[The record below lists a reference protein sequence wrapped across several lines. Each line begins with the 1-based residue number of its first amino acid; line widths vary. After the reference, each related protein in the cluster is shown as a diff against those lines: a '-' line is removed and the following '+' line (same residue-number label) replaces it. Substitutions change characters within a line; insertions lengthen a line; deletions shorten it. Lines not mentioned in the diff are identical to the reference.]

1 MSKELLDHALELLAP
16 LGPLRSRRMFGG
28 WGIYVEDLFIA
39 IIAFDQ
45 LFLKADD
52 VTLPRFEAAGCRRFE
67 YEREG
72 KVAGLRYFCPPEET
86 LESPALMR
94 PWAQLALEAALRARQ
109 KPAKSPT
116 KRLTQRQAKAKSP
129 ATPAVTPSGRK
140 R

>member
-16 LGPLRSRRMFGG
+16 LGSLRSRRMFGG

-39 IIAFDQ
+39 IIAFEQ

-52 VTLPRFEAAGCRRFE
+52 VTVPRFEAAGCRRFE

-72 KVAGLRYFCPPEET
+72 KMAGLRYFTPPEDAM
-86 LESPALMR
+86 ESPALMR

-109 KPAKSPT
+109 KAPARTAARPT
-116 KRLTQRQAKAKSP
+116 RTKTAASSSRRRPRKA
-129 ATPAVTPSGRK
+129 
-140 R
+140 

>member
-52 VTLPRFEAAGCRRFE
+52 LTVPRFEAAGCRRFE

-94 PWAQLALEAALRARQ
+94 PWAQLAVEAALRARN
-109 KPAKSPT
+109 KPAKPRT
-116 KRLTQRQAKAKSP
+116 KASAKPKNP
-129 ATPAVTPSGRK
+129 ATASAVSSSGRK

>member
-16 LGPLRSRRMFGG
+16 LGTLRSRRMFGG

-39 IIAFDQ
+39 IIAFEQ

-52 VTLPRFEAAGCRRFE
+52 VTVPRFEALGCRRFE

-72 KVAGLRYFCPPEET
+72 KIAGLRYFCPPEEAM
-86 LESPALMR
+86 ESPALMR

-109 KPAKSPT
+109 KAPAKPRAT
-116 KRLTQRQAKAKSP
+116 AKAAP
-129 ATPAVTPSGRK
+129 RATKPRAKPRSTS
-140 R
+140 

>member
-16 LGPLRSRRMFGG
+16 LGTLRSRRMFGG
-28 WGIYVEDLFIA
+28 FGIYVDELFVA

-52 VTLPRFEAAGCRRFE
+52 VTVSRFEAAGCRRFE

-72 KVAGLRYFCPPEET
+72 KVAGLRYFCPPEDAM
-86 LESPALMR
+86 ESPALMR
-94 PWAQLALEAALRARQ
+94 PWAQLALEAALRARH
-109 KPAKSPT
+109 KPATRKASAP
-116 KRLTQRQAKAKSP
+116 AKAKPKGSAVAP
-129 ATPAVTPSGRK
+129 AKPSSASRK

>member
-28 WGIYVEDLFIA
+28 WGIYVDDLFIA

-52 VTLPRFEAAGCRRFE
+52 TTLPRFEAAGCRRFE

-72 KVAGLRYFCPPEET
+72 KLAGLRYFSPPEDAM
-86 LESPALMR
+86 ESPALMR
-94 PWAQLALEAALRARQ
+94 PWAQLAVEAALRARQ
-109 KPAKSPT
+109 KPAARKP
-116 KRLTQRQAKAKSP
+116 K
-129 ATPAVTPSGRK
+129 PSSAASRK
-140 R
+140 Y